1 MPDTGFLCERL
12 FQPAKIYMIQILD
25 IFACETFGKTNW
37 TPLFIV
43 YALASGDHICPVNA
57 SFDAD
62 FGLAEHLNRG
72 AGDWNVNCH
81 AYVISFLD
89 PQQAASAGGRLC
101 CVYVPFFSVDG
112 CRDCCDYL
120 AVPLASEWLLF
131 PGSLQLS

>member
-1 MPDTGFLCERL
+1 MWRNRNFFDENAAKNKTGIGVPDTGFLCERL

-37 TPLFIV
+37 TPLFVV

-72 AGDWNVNCH
+72 TGDWNVNCH
-81 AYVISFLD
+81 VRVTSFMILQ
-89 PQQAASAGGRLC
+89 PAASFGGGFVAC
-101 CVYVPFFSVDG
+101 M
-112 CRDCCDYL
+112 
-120 AVPLASEWLLF
+120 ELF
-131 PGSLQLS
+131 YC